1 MEVKILNIA
10 YGIKIQYVKNVDIIF
25 KYNNSQFKTIEII
38 ANELKVKMKKII
50 LNIINKISYM
60 IYLISVLSISV
71 FLLMY
76 IFTDDI
82 KFIALV
88 LVGLILTI
96 VFGKLYPTLTKKLL
110 DCDTDLVKEIE

>member
-1 MEVKILNIA
+1 
-10 YGIKIQYVKNVDIIF
+10 
-25 KYNNSQFKTIEII
+25 
-38 ANELKVKMKKII
+38 MKKII

-82 KFIALV
+82 KFIGLV

-96 VFGKLYPTLTKKLL
+96 AFGKLYLTLTKKLL
-110 DCDTDLVKEIE
+110 DIE

>member
-1 MEVKILNIA
+1 
-10 YGIKIQYVKNVDIIF
+10 
-25 KYNNSQFKTIEII
+25 
-38 ANELKVKMKKII
+38 MKKII

-60 IYLISVLSISV
+60 MYLISGLSISV

-82 KFIALV
+82 KFIGLV

-110 DCDTDLVKEIE
+110 DL

>member
-1 MEVKILNIA
+1 
-10 YGIKIQYVKNVDIIF
+10 
-25 KYNNSQFKTIEII
+25 
-38 ANELKVKMKKII
+38 MKKII

-71 FLLMY
+71 FCLMY

-82 KFIALV
+82 KFVGLV

-110 DCDTDLVKEIE
+110 DIE

>member
-1 MEVKILNIA
+1 
-10 YGIKIQYVKNVDIIF
+10 
-25 KYNNSQFKTIEII
+25 
-38 ANELKVKMKKII
+38 MKKII

-82 KFIALV
+82 NFYIDKIREIDNKIFQVRDI
-88 LVGLILTI
+88 ID
-96 VFGKLYPTLTKKLL
+96 GK
-110 DCDTDLVKEIE
+110 

>member
-1 MEVKILNIA
+1 
-10 YGIKIQYVKNVDIIF
+10 
-25 KYNNSQFKTIEII
+25 
-38 ANELKVKMKKII
+38 MKKII

-71 FLLMY
+71 FWLMY

-82 KFIALV
+82 KFVGLV

-110 DCDTDLVKEIE
+110 DIE